1 MHAKNRYHEM
11 EFRFER
17 LPLAR
22 RKAEAENV
30 GLKADDDVYQH
41 LIWLI
46 RNEVEAL
53 D

>member
-1 MHAKNRYHEM
+1 M

-22 RKAEAENV
+22 RKAETESV

-41 LIWLI
+41 LI

-53 D
+53 V